1 MQKGKWVLLLAFLYL
16 SGIYTGVQI
25 QQVTAVVKTPPET
38 TTSAKT
44 TTADTKGKPK
54 QSAPVTLNPSAKDK
68 PTIAKPA
75 IPTPVKTT
83 PQEPTQNTNQAV
95 TAPVKSAITKPKTN
109 PTAKVVTQTSP
120 GQKVPVPAAG
130 SQGVTIYSLSSSMR
144 ADIERLESD
153 VAALKYKVSI
163 LSNMR

>member
-16 SGIYTGVQI
+16 SGVYTGVQI

-38 TTSAKT
+38 TTPTKSAGS
-44 TTADTKGKPK
+44 DTKGKPK

-75 IPTPVKTT
+75 TPTPAKSTT
-83 PQEPTQNTNQAV
+83 QEPAQTTSQASP
-95 TAPVKSAITKPKTN
+95 PVKSAITKPKTN
-109 PTAKVVTQTSP
+109 PTAKVVNSVSP
-120 GQKVPVPAAG
+120 AQKVPVPAAG

-153 VAALKYKVSI
+153 VAALKYKISI